1 MTTHLPAALLPLL
14 LALVQGLLLWALWSL
29 RRSFV
34 PQAEHLRCRRDE
46 QRREA
51 LWLRRLDL
59 LEQALAQERE
69 LLTPLADEV
78 RSLREDAGRLRSQLQ
93 AQEARFYG
101 LERLLQRLERHLER
115 QEDRWQQLPGAA
127 LPAARPPL
135 RQAAGPGCRKAAPG
149 SCRHSLP
156 RFAAAG
162 RRVVVLCS
170 IVALC
175 LPPACPARPAAWL
188 ENGLAPPFAPCPLPC
203 PTALGKAHI
212 SARCTGCSARAAR
225 TRFHRFG

>member
-1 MTTHLPAALLPLL
+1 MTTHLPAALRPLL

-34 PQAEHLRCRRDE
+34 PRAEHLRCRQDE
-46 QRREA
+46 QQREA

-78 RSLREDAGRLRSQLQ
+78 RALREEAGRLHSQLQ

-127 LPAARPPL
+127 LPALLRCRPP
-135 RQAAGPGCRKAAPG
+135 REVQ
-149 SCRHSLP
+149 
-156 RFAAAG
+156 
-162 RRVVVLCS
+162 
-170 IVALC
+170 
-175 LPPACPARPAAWL
+175 
-188 ENGLAPPFAPCPLPC
+188 
-203 PTALGKAHI
+203 
-212 SARCTGCSARAAR
+212 
-225 TRFHRFG
+225 

>member
-1 MTTHLPAALLPLL
+1 MTTHLPAALLPLLLALL

-34 PQAEHLRCRRDE
+34 PQVEHLRCRRDE

-93 AQEARFYG
+93 AQGARFYG

-127 LPAARPPL
+127 LPALLHCRPP
-135 RQAAGPGCRKAAPG
+135 REVQ
-149 SCRHSLP
+149 
-156 RFAAAG
+156 
-162 RRVVVLCS
+162 
-170 IVALC
+170 
-175 LPPACPARPAAWL
+175 
-188 ENGLAPPFAPCPLPC
+188 
-203 PTALGKAHI
+203 
-212 SARCTGCSARAAR
+212 
-225 TRFHRFG
+225 

>member
-78 RSLREDAGRLRSQLQ
+78 RSLREDAGRLHSQL
-93 AQEARFYG
+93 
-101 LERLLQRLERHLER
+101 HLER

-127 LPAARPPL
+127 LPALLHCRPP
-135 RQAAGPGCRKAAPG
+135 REVQ
-149 SCRHSLP
+149 
-156 RFAAAG
+156 
-162 RRVVVLCS
+162 
-170 IVALC
+170 
-175 LPPACPARPAAWL
+175 
-188 ENGLAPPFAPCPLPC
+188 
-203 PTALGKAHI
+203 
-212 SARCTGCSARAAR
+212 
-225 TRFHRFG
+225 

>member
-78 RSLREDAGRLRSQLQ
+78 RSLREDAGRLHSQLQ
-93 AQEARFYG
+93 AAEAG
-101 LERLLQRLERHLER
+101 LFSGFLPALLLSGFVFDINSMPPVRLLQRLERHLER

-127 LPAARPPL
+127 LPALLHCRPP
-135 RQAAGPGCRKAAPG
+135 REVQ
-149 SCRHSLP
+149 
-156 RFAAAG
+156 
-162 RRVVVLCS
+162 
-170 IVALC
+170 
-175 LPPACPARPAAWL
+175 
-188 ENGLAPPFAPCPLPC
+188 
-203 PTALGKAHI
+203 
-212 SARCTGCSARAAR
+212 
-225 TRFHRFG
+225 

>member
-1 MTTHLPAALLPLL
+1 MWNLLRDLGTRLLRDLTGSSRERQELLAAQIRLNERETENAPSSVLRLWRSFLGWVLALLFCWEVPVRLLLLPLL

-78 RSLREDAGRLRSQLQ
+78 RSLRKDAGRLRSQLQ

-127 LPAARPPL
+127 LPALLHCRPP
-135 RQAAGPGCRKAAPG
+135 REVQ
-149 SCRHSLP
+149 
-156 RFAAAG
+156 
-162 RRVVVLCS
+162 
-170 IVALC
+170 
-175 LPPACPARPAAWL
+175 
-188 ENGLAPPFAPCPLPC
+188 
-203 PTALGKAHI
+203 
-212 SARCTGCSARAAR
+212 
-225 TRFHRFG
+225 

>member
-1 MTTHLPAALLPLL
+1 MTTHLPAALLPL

-34 PQAEHLRCRRDE
+34 PRAEHLRCRQDE
-46 QRREA
+46 QQREA

-59 LEQALAQERE
+59 LEQALTQERE

-78 RSLREDAGRLRSQLQ
+78 RALREEAGRLHSQLQ

-127 LPAARPPL
+127 LPALLRCRPP
-135 RQAAGPGCRKAAPG
+135 REVQ
-149 SCRHSLP
+149 
-156 RFAAAG
+156 
-162 RRVVVLCS
+162 
-170 IVALC
+170 
-175 LPPACPARPAAWL
+175 
-188 ENGLAPPFAPCPLPC
+188 
-203 PTALGKAHI
+203 
-212 SARCTGCSARAAR
+212 
-225 TRFHRFG
+225 

>member
-1 MTTHLPAALLPLL
+1 MWDLLRDLGGRLLRDLAGSSRERRDLLAAQIRLNERETEQAPSSVLRLWRSFLGWVLALLFCWEVPVRLLLLPLL

-34 PQAEHLRCRRDE
+34 PRAEHLRCRQDE
-46 QRREA
+46 QQREA

-78 RSLREDAGRLRSQLQ
+78 RALREEAGRLHSQLQ

-127 LPAARPPL
+127 LLRCRPP
-135 RQAAGPGCRKAAPG
+135 REVQ
-149 SCRHSLP
+149 
-156 RFAAAG
+156 
-162 RRVVVLCS
+162 
-170 IVALC
+170 
-175 LPPACPARPAAWL
+175 
-188 ENGLAPPFAPCPLPC
+188 
-203 PTALGKAHI
+203 
-212 SARCTGCSARAAR
+212 
-225 TRFHRFG
+225 

>member
-46 QRREA
+46 QRRE
-51 LWLRRLDL
+51 
-59 LEQALAQERE
+59 

-93 AQEARFYG
+93 AQGARFYG

-127 LPAARPPL
+127 LPALLHCRPP
-135 RQAAGPGCRKAAPG
+135 REVQ
-149 SCRHSLP
+149 
-156 RFAAAG
+156 
-162 RRVVVLCS
+162 
-170 IVALC
+170 
-175 LPPACPARPAAWL
+175 
-188 ENGLAPPFAPCPLPC
+188 
-203 PTALGKAHI
+203 
-212 SARCTGCSARAAR
+212 
-225 TRFHRFG
+225 

>member
-34 PQAEHLRCRRDE
+34 PQAEHLR
-46 QRREA
+46 EA

-78 RSLREDAGRLRSQLQ
+78 RSLREDAGRLHSQLQ

-127 LPAARPPL
+127 LPALLHCRPP
-135 RQAAGPGCRKAAPG
+135 REVQ
-149 SCRHSLP
+149 
-156 RFAAAG
+156 
-162 RRVVVLCS
+162 
-170 IVALC
+170 
-175 LPPACPARPAAWL
+175 
-188 ENGLAPPFAPCPLPC
+188 
-203 PTALGKAHI
+203 
-212 SARCTGCSARAAR
+212 
-225 TRFHRFG
+225 

>member
-1 MTTHLPAALLPLL
+1 MWNLLRDLGTRLLRDLTGSSRERQGLLAAQIRLNERETENAPSSVLRLWRSFLGWVLALLFCWEVPVRLLLLPLL

-127 LPAARPPL
+127 LPALLHCRPP
-135 RQAAGPGCRKAAPG
+135 REVQ
-149 SCRHSLP
+149 
-156 RFAAAG
+156 
-162 RRVVVLCS
+162 
-170 IVALC
+170 
-175 LPPACPARPAAWL
+175 
-188 ENGLAPPFAPCPLPC
+188 
-203 PTALGKAHI
+203 
-212 SARCTGCSARAAR
+212 
-225 TRFHRFG
+225 

>member
-14 LALVQGLLLWALWSL
+14 LALVQGLLLW
-29 RRSFV
+29 
-34 PQAEHLRCRRDE
+34 
-46 QRREA
+46 A

-93 AQEARFYG
+93 AQGTRFYG

-127 LPAARPPL
+127 LPALLHCRPP
-135 RQAAGPGCRKAAPG
+135 REVQ
-149 SCRHSLP
+149 
-156 RFAAAG
+156 
-162 RRVVVLCS
+162 
-170 IVALC
+170 
-175 LPPACPARPAAWL
+175 
-188 ENGLAPPFAPCPLPC
+188 
-203 PTALGKAHI
+203 
-212 SARCTGCSARAAR
+212 
-225 TRFHRFG
+225 

>member
-78 RSLREDAGRLRSQLQ
+78 RSLREDAGRL
-93 AQEARFYG
+93 
-101 LERLLQRLERHLER
+101 
-115 QEDRWQQLPGAA
+115 
-127 LPAARPPL
+127 
-135 RQAAGPGCRKAAPG
+135 
-149 SCRHSLP
+149 
-156 RFAAAG
+156 
-162 RRVVVLCS
+162 
-170 IVALC
+170 
-175 LPPACPARPAAWL
+175 ARPAALPPSPGGAVMPVRRRKKAL
-188 ENGLAPPFAPCPLPC
+188 EKALHERLQRLTEHLD
-203 PTALGKAHI
+203 TAEVSEKSIDIVKEIKELHAL
-212 SARCTGCSARAAR
+212 AR
-225 TRFHRFG
+225 TLEQEGTSQDGDRKPPAPLRVIWAGQEPEDGPP

>member
-78 RSLREDAGRLRSQLQ
+78 RSLREDAGRLHSQLQ

-127 LPAARPPL
+127 LPALPNISTLPRSRKKASTSSKRSRNCTPLPARWSRRARHRTATGSPPPPC
-135 RQAAGPGCRKAAPG
+135 ASSGPGRSRKM
-149 SCRHSLP
+149 
-156 RFAAAG
+156 
-162 RRVVVLCS
+162 
-170 IVALC
+170 ALRN
-175 LPPACPARPAAWL
+175 L
-188 ENGLAPPFAPCPLPC
+188 
-203 PTALGKAHI
+203 
-212 SARCTGCSARAAR
+212 
-225 TRFHRFG
+225 

>member
-34 PQAEHLRCRRDE
+34 PQAEHLR
-46 QRREA
+46 

-78 RSLREDAGRLRSQLQ
+78 RSLREDTGRLHSQLQ

-127 LPAARPPL
+127 LPALLHCRPP
-135 RQAAGPGCRKAAPG
+135 REVQ
-149 SCRHSLP
+149 
-156 RFAAAG
+156 
-162 RRVVVLCS
+162 
-170 IVALC
+170 
-175 LPPACPARPAAWL
+175 
-188 ENGLAPPFAPCPLPC
+188 
-203 PTALGKAHI
+203 
-212 SARCTGCSARAAR
+212 
-225 TRFHRFG
+225 